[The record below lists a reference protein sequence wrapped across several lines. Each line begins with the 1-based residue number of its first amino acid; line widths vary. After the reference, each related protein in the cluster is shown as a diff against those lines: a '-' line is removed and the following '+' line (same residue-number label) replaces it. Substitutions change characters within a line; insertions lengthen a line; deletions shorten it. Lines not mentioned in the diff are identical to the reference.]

1 MEDIRYDNKNREL
14 KIENRELKIENRE
27 LKIDYRNN
35 FAIMK
40 HSSFRFATFLAL
52 GAMTI
57 SGVNNFLTKIAV
69 TAVKDPILFTALK
82 NSLVAIFLVGVFAG
96 FKKWPEIKA
105 LTKKQMAGLLA
116 IGALGGALAFA
127 LFFTGLSQTSA
138 INGSLIHKTLFLWIL
153 LFAGPFLK
161 ERFTLW
167 QWFGVGS
174 LFAANLFVGGFVG
187 FKFNTAELLIL
198 LAVILWA
205 VENIIA
211 KKMLANLSALTVASA
226 RMVLGSAFL
235 FIFLLSQGRVVPLAN
250 VSAVAWGWTILT
262 SVFLFGYVLLWYS
275 ALKYAPATYV
285 ATLLV
290 PATLITNSLSAVFIT
305 HAWSGTQTASA
316 VLFLIGISLVI
327 FFARSRAFHHGR
339 HIAVQ

>member
-1 MEDIRYDNKNREL
+1 MKNKTFQL
-14 KIENRELKIENRE
+14 
-27 LKIDYRNN
+27 
-35 FAIMK
+35 
-40 HSSFRFATFLAL
+40 ATFLAI
-52 GAMTI
+52 GAMII
-57 SGVNNFLTKIAV
+57 SGTANFLTKIAV

-82 NSLVAIFLVGVFAG
+82 NSLVAILLVGLFVG
-96 FKKWPEIKA
+96 FKKWPEIKT
-105 LTKKQMAGLLA
+105 LTKKQTAGLLA
-116 IGALGGALAFA
+116 IGAIGGALAFA

-167 QWFGVGS
+167 QWVGVGS
-174 LFAANLFVGGFVG
+174 LFSANIFVGGFIG
-187 FKFNTAELLIL
+187 FKFNIGELFIL

-211 KKMLANLSALTVASA
+211 KKMLADLSVLTVVSA
-226 RMVLGSAFL
+226 RMVLGSIFL
-235 FIFLLSQGRVVPLAN
+235 FLFLLSQGRVAPLVN
-250 VSAVAWGWTILT
+250 VSAAAWGWTILT
-262 SVFLFGYVLLWYS
+262 SILLFGYVLLWYS

-305 HAWSGTQTASA
+305 HAWSGTQTISA
-316 VLFLIGISLVI
+316 ILSLVGVSLI
-327 FFARSRAFHHGR
+327 ILFSRLRASHYGR
-339 HIAVQ
+339 HITVQ

>member
-1 MEDIRYDNKNREL
+1 
-14 KIENRELKIENRE
+14 
-27 LKIDYRNN
+27 
-35 FAIMK
+35 MK

-52 GAMTI
+52 GAMII
-57 SGVNNFLTKIAV
+57 SGVNNFLAKIAV

-82 NSLVAIFLVGVFAG
+82 NSLVAIFLVGIFAG
-96 FKKWPEIKA
+96 FKKWPEIKT
-105 LTKKQMAGLLA
+105 LTKKQTAGLIT
-116 IGALGGALAFA
+116 IGGIGGALAFA
-127 LFFTGLSQTSA
+127 LFFTGLSETSA
-138 INGSLIHKTLFLWIL
+138 INGALIHKTLFLWVL

-161 ERFTLW
+161 ERFTPW
-167 QWFGVGS
+167 QWVGVGS
-174 LFAANLFVGGFVG
+174 IFAANLFVGGFAG
-187 FKFNTAELLIL
+187 FKWNTGELFIL
-198 LAVILWA
+198 FAVMLWA

-235 FIFLLSQGRVVPLAN
+235 FLFLFSQERVAPLASI
-250 VSAVAWGWTILT
+250 SAVAWGWTILT
-262 SVFLFGYVLLWYS
+262 GVLLLCYVLLWYN

-305 HAWSGTQTASA
+305 HAWSGTQTVSA
-316 VLFLIGISLVI
+316 ILSLVGISLVI
-327 FFARSRAFHHGR
+327 FCARSRAFHHGR